1 MPRSPVPARSRI
13 LDAAYTLFYS
23 RGFTRVGLDEIASAA
38 GLTKRTLYQHFES
51 KDALLAAVMEY
62 DVTLSTPRIARW
74 MEAIEADAEAGLDR
88 VFANLAAWTRS
99 PGWMGAG
106 FTRIVAELADL
117 PGHPAHRI
125 ARSHK
130 QAIEAPLTRAL
141 DSPTRAMAFMIV
153 VEGTL
158 IQMLIHRDPRILDA
172 GKCAARQIVCGLS
185 GLRGVRRETGK
196 E

>member
-1 MPRSPVPARSRI
+1 MPRSSVPARSRI
-13 LDAAYTLFYS
+13 IDAACTLFYRSGFS
-23 RGFTRVGLDEIASAA
+23 RIGLDQIASAA

-51 KDALLAAVMEY
+51 KDALLAVVMEH
-62 DVTLSTPRIARW
+62 DVTLSAPRIARW
-74 MEAIEADAEAGLDR
+74 MAALEAGPEAGLDA
-88 VFANLAAWTRS
+88 VFADLAAWTSS

-130 QAIEAPLTRAL
+130 QAIEARLTRAL
-141 DSPTRAMAFMIV
+141 GSPARAMAFMIV

-172 GKCAARQIVCGLS
+172 GKCAARQVVCDPS
-185 GLRGVRRETGK
+185 W
-196 E
+196 